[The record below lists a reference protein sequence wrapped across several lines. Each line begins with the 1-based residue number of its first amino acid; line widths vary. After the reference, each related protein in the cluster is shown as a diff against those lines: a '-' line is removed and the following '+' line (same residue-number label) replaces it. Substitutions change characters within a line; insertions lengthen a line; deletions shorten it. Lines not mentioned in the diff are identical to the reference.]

1 MSEASA
7 IRPHLA
13 RRFESHR
20 VVFWHDPDGEH
31 ASELDELDL
40 DDVET
45 VRVEN
50 DEYAVK
56 NRLLH
61 VAPKSKFLVYRSG
74 AVPSGVENWL
84 LDLELA
90 YGVFT
95 ADRTSLVRQE
105 LGLTAPGIDA
115 AVRAH
120 EKFFRAA
127 KRVQSLKALLNPND
141 DSDTLRAKMSAVLL
155 VQREHSMLELTRA
168 LLMENAAG
176 GDTKYRALVEHDLD
190 EFHWTGVAAIYG
202 YTSPSPSVDDFSLWT
217 FRQAADGFTSDRPGA
232 LRNIQLDFASLRN
245 DRRSTAALATLAKRA
260 ASDLD
265 YASAIQDRTFRDLA
279 GNDLFE
285 EVERKI
291 ISDLARAVSERSVSA
306 REVSEVIRGRQSSMW
321 IDDYRKLYVAIGAA
335 AELMGELATTTLTV
349 SSFDEGL
356 ERYRGEW
363 FRIDQL
369 YRHFVFAARTAEHVG
384 PLEALRGDVEKLYTN
399 KFVYELGNAWQQQVD
414 TTDRWRSSALRPQT
428 AFYAEHVAPIVRDGR
443 KKAVVI
449 ISDALRYEV
458 AEELGTRMR
467 REDRYDATLDAV
479 LGVLPSYTQLGMAAL
494 LPHKSIGHSKGGD
507 PVLVD
512 GQRSDG
518 TANRNK
524 VLAAVDGKAI
534 QAEDVLGMSR
544 DELRE
549 LYAQHQVLYVYHD
562 RIDST
567 GDKARTERQV
577 FEAAEETLRELV
589 DLVKRLT
596 NANATNILITADHG
610 FLFQDTA
617 LSDSFYLS
625 TLPQGDEIVATKRRY
640 VLGRGMKADPAFRT
654 FAPEKVGLASNLEV
668 QIPKSIHRLR
678 LAGAGSRFVH
688 GGAALQEI
696 VVPVLTINKKRKSDI
711 RLVNVEVL
719 PESDK
724 ITTGQLV
731 VKLFQSE
738 PVDDKVQP
746 RTVRAGLYV
755 GETLISN
762 EPEVTFDQQSTDKRD
777 RYRIAH
783 MLLSQEANAFNNR
796 SVEFRLEERIPN
808 TNQWRTYAKAL
819 YTLKRSFASDFDF

>member
-7 IRPHLA
+7 VKEHLA
-13 RRFESHR
+13 RRFDTQR
-20 VVFWHDPDGEH
+20 VVFWHDPDGEYTG
-31 ASELDELDL
+31 ELDTLGLDG
-40 DDVET
+40 VET
-45 VRVEN
+45 MHVEN
-50 DEYAVK
+50 NEYAVK

-61 VAPKSKFLVYRSG
+61 VAPKSKFLVYRAGS
-74 AVPSGVENWL
+74 VPTGVANWL

-95 ADRTSLVRQE
+95 ADRTSLVQQD
-105 LGLTAPGIDA
+105 LGLTADGIDDV
-115 AVRAH
+115 VRVH

-127 KRVQSLKALLNPND
+127 KRVQSLKVLLEPD
-141 DSDTLRAKMSAVLL
+141 DDADKLRAKMLAVLL
-155 VQREHSMLELTRA
+155 SQREHSLLELTRT
-168 LLMENAAG
+168 LLIENAAG
-176 GDTKYRALVEHDLD
+176 GDAKYRAIVDYGLD
-190 EFHWTGVAAIYG
+190 EFHWKGAAAIYG
-202 YTSPSPSVDDFSLWT
+202 YASPSSSVDDFALWV
-217 FRQAADGFTSDRPGA
+217 FRQAINGFKSDRPGG

-245 DRRSTAALATLAKRA
+245 DRRSTDALTALAKRA

-265 YASAIQDRTFRDLA
+265 YASSIEDATFRDLA

-291 ISDLARAVSERSVSA
+291 ISDLARAVADRTVTARDVSDVVRS
-306 REVSEVIRGRQSSMW
+306 RQSSIW
-321 IDDYRKLYVAIGAA
+321 IDDYRKLYAAIGSASDLLS
-335 AELMGELATTTLTV
+335 ELTTLKLTV

-356 ERYRGEW
+356 DRYRREW
-363 FRIDQL
+363 FRVDQL
-369 YRHFVFAARTAEHVG
+369 YRQFVFAARTAEHSG
-384 PLEALRGDVEKLYTN
+384 PLETLRAEVEKFYAN
-399 KFVYELGNAWQQQVD
+399 KFLYELGNAWQQQVD
-414 TTDRWRSSALRPQT
+414 ATDRWRSSVLRPQT
-428 AFYAEHVAPIVRDGR
+428 AFYSEHVAPIIRDGR

-458 AEELGTRMR
+458 AEELGTRIR
-467 REDRYDATLDAV
+467 QEDRFDATLDAV

-494 LPHKSIGHSKGGD
+494 LPHNTIGHSKGGD

-524 VLAAVDGKAI
+524 VLGAVDGKAI
-534 QAEDVLGMSR
+534 QAEDVLALSR

-562 RIDST
+562 RIDAV

-577 FEAAEETLRELV
+577 FEAADDALRELV

-617 LSDSFYLS
+617 LADSFYLS
-625 TLPQGDEIVATKRRY
+625 TLPQGDDVIATNRRY
-640 VLGRGMKADPAFRT
+640 VLGRGLKDDPAFRT
-654 FAPEKVGLASNLEV
+654 FAPDQIGLDSDLQV
-668 QIPKSIHRLR
+668 QIPKSVHRLR
-678 LAGAGSRFVH
+678 LPGAGSRFVH

-696 VVPVLTINKKRKSDI
+696 VVPVLTINKKRKSDT

-738 PVDDKVQP
+738 PVSEKVQP
-746 RTVRAGLYV
+746 RLVRAGLYV

-762 EPEVTFDQQSTDKRD
+762 EPELTFGQESADKRD
-777 RYRIAH
+777 RYQSAH
-783 MLLSQEANAFNNR
+783 LLLSQDANEFNNR
-796 SVEFRLEERIPN
+796 AVEFRLEERIPN
-808 TNQWRTYAKAL
+808 TNQWRVYAKAM

>member
-1 MSEASA
+1 MSETGAV
-7 IRPHLA
+7 REHLT
-13 RRFESHR
+13 RRFGSQR
-20 VVFWHDPDGEH
+20 VIFWHDAEGEYASDLDG
-31 ASELDELDL
+31 LDL
-40 DDVET
+40 GDVEI

-50 DEYAVK
+50 DEFAVK
-56 NRLLH
+56 HRLLH
-61 VAPKSKFLVYRSG
+61 VAPKTKFLVYRSG
-74 AVPSGVENWL
+74 SLPNAVGNWL

-95 ADRTSLVRQE
+95 ADRTSLVQQE
-105 LGLTAPGIDA
+105 LGLTTTGIDDA
-115 AVRAH
+115 LRTH

-127 KRVQSLKALLNPND
+127 KRLESTKVLLGATD
-141 DSDTLRAKMSAVLL
+141 DADTLRAKMSAVLL
-155 VQREHSMLELTRA
+155 GQREHSMLELTRA
-168 LLMENAAG
+168 LLIENASG
-176 GDTKYRALVEHDLD
+176 GDTKYRALVEHGLD

-202 YTSPSPSVDDFSLWT
+202 YTSPSPSVDDFSLWM
-217 FRQAADGFTSDRPGA
+217 FQQAADGFTSDRPGA

-245 DRRSTAALATLAKRA
+245 DRRSTTALAMLAKRA

-265 YASAIQDRTFRDLA
+265 YASAIQDRTFQDLA

-291 ISDLARAVSERSVSA
+291 ISDLARAVTDRSVSA
-306 REVSEVIRGRQSSMW
+306 REVSEAIRGRQSSMW
-321 IDDYRKLYVAIGAA
+321 IDGYRKLYAAIGAA
-335 AELMGELATTTLTV
+335 AELMGELGSMTLAV
-349 SSFDEGL
+349 SSFDQGL
-356 ERYRGEW
+356 ERYRREW

-369 YRHFVFAARTAEHVG
+369 YRHFVFAARTAEHTG
-384 PLEALRGDVEKLYTN
+384 PLEALRGEIEKLYTN
-399 KFVYELGNAWQQQVD
+399 KFVYELGNSWQQQVD
-414 TTDRWRSSALRPQT
+414 AADRWRSSALRPQT
-428 AFYAEHVAPIVRDGR
+428 AFYAEHVAPIIRDGR
-443 KKAVVI
+443 KKVVVI

-458 AEELGTRMR
+458 AEELGTRIR
-467 REDRYDATLDAV
+467 REDRYDATLGAV

-494 LPHKSIGHSKGGD
+494 LPHKAIGHSTAGD

-518 TANRNK
+518 TVNRNK
-524 VLAAVDGKAI
+524 VLATVGGKAI

-549 LYAQHQVLYVYHD
+549 LYGQHQVLYVYHD

-617 LSDSFYLS
+617 LADSFYLS
-625 TLPQGDEIVATKRRY
+625 TLPQGDEIVATNRRY

-654 FAPEKVGLASNLEV
+654 FAPGQVGLTSDLEV

-678 LAGAGSRFVH
+678 LPGAGSRFVH
-688 GGAALQEI
+688 GGASLQEI
-696 VVPVLTINKKRKSDI
+696 VVPVLTINKKRKSDT

-738 PVDDKVQP
+738 AVDEKVQP
-746 RTVRAGLYV
+746 RTLRAGLYV

-762 EPEVTFDQQSTDKRD
+762 EPELTFDQESTDKRD
-777 RYRIAH
+777 RYLSAH

-796 SVEFRLEERIPN
+796 AVEFRLEERIPN
-808 TNQWRTYAKAL
+808 TTQWRTYAKAL